1 MKRKFDSRQPGIG
14 NQFTCTFVGQM
25 ANLPQ
30 RVIFR
35 NQYAI

>member
-1 MKRKFDSRQPGIG
+1 MKRKFDARPSGVG
-14 NQFTCTFVGQM
+14 NQFTCTFVEQM

-30 RVIFR
+30 RVVFS